1 MSFYAYIAMSLDG
14 YVATPN
20 GDVQWLDPFNG
31 CDYGYEKF
39 IASIDTIVIG
49 RVTYEQSLTFGEWPY
64 KGNRVIVQSSRPLDN
79 LPPDTELWEGTT
91 AELVTHLRER
101 PQGKDVWLIGGPR
114 SIESFA
120 ELGVVDVYDVFV
132 MPVLLGAGI
141 PLFQTSARQTRL
153 KLASSETYDN
163 GVVRLVYEPVR

>member
-1 MSFYAYIAMSLDG
+1 MFHAYIAMSLDG

-20 GDVQWLDPFNG
+20 GDVQWLEPFNSY
-31 CDYGYEKF
+31 DYGYEKF

-49 RVTYEQSLTFGEWPY
+49 RVTYEQSLAFGEWPY

-79 LPPDTELWEGTT
+79 LPLDTELWEGTT
-91 AELVTHLRER
+91 AELVTYLRER
-101 PQGKDVWLIGGPR
+101 PQGKAVWLIGGPR

-120 ELGVVDVYDVFV
+120 ELGAVDVYDVFV
-132 MPVLLGAGI
+132 MPVLLGDGI
-141 PLFQTSARQTRL
+141 PLFQVSTRQTRL
-153 KLASSETYDN
+153 KLVSSETYDN

>member
-1 MSFYAYIAMSLDG
+1 MFHAYIAMSLDG
-14 YVATPN
+14 YAATPN
-20 GDVQWLDPFNG
+20 GDVQWLEAFNV

-49 RVTYEQSLTFGEWPY
+49 RVTYEQSLAFGEWPY
-64 KGNRVIVQSSRPLDN
+64 KGNRVIVQSSRPLAN

-91 AELVTHLRER
+91 AELVTYLRER

-120 ELGVVDVYDVFV
+120 ELGAVDVYDVFV
-132 MPVLLGAGI
+132 MPVLLGDGI
-141 PLFQTSARQTRL
+141 PLFQTSTRQTCL
-153 KLASSETYDN
+153 KLVLSETYDN
-163 GVVRLVYEPVR
+163 GVVRLVYEPIR